1 MIKLTAIQV
10 GRKCVKTRG
19 RKAGKTVVVTKI
31 IDANFVEVKD
41 EKSGKVKR
49 CNIQHLEPI

>member
-1 MIKLTAIQV
+1 MAAIQV

-19 RKAGKTVVVTKI
+19 RKSGKTLVVTKI

-41 EKSGKVKR
+41 DKGKLKR

>member
-1 MIKLTAIQV
+1 VIKLTAIQV